1 MKQELIFL
9 LKKFLEI
16 LVENKESNNNDEEP
30 TEIDLL
36 IRQTKSK
43 ISVLEENNPITTEA
57 DLSLNQ
63 KKCFKKLL
71 KSNR

>member
-16 LVENKESNNNDEEP
+16 LVENKESSNDEEP
-30 TEIDLL
+30 TEIDSL

-43 ISVLEENNPITTEA
+43 ISILEENNPITTET